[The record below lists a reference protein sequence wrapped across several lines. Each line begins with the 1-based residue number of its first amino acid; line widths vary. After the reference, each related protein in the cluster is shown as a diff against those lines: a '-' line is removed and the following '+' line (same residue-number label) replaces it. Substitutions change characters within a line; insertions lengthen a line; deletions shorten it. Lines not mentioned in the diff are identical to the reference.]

1 MKTRI
6 VLIVV
11 VALMVACSL
20 FVPLETVANQQ
31 VDAGLKRA
39 LISFA
44 TARALNAVISVV
56 QGTEVAVEPAGIGV
70 NFAPGQILDPV
81 NDLVEQFAQLM
92 LVASIAFGVEKVL
105 ISMGAHWAISLLLSI
120 TASAWAYGY
129 LCHRTSPPWLTRMLL
144 ILLMT
149 RFAMPLVII
158 GSDQLFREFLAAD
171 YQSSQQV
178 IEVASGQITKLNT
191 AVAPVPEEQSLV
203 ARIAGW
209 VSNKADIKAHLE
221 NLKQTVEQATERI
234 IRLMVIFL
242 LQTLVLPVFLLW
254 VLWGIVRG
262 AFEIPLQTSR
272 LAFHQSTQ

>member
-1 MKTRI
+1 MKMRM
-6 VLIVV
+6 VLAVAL
-11 VALMVACSL
+11 ALMVACSWL
-20 FVPLETVANQQ
+20 VPLESVANQQ

-56 QGTEVAVEPAGIGV
+56 QGTEVAVQPAGVGI

-92 LVASIAFGVEKVL
+92 LVASVAFGVEKVL
-105 ISMGAHWAISLLLSI
+105 ITMGAHWAISSLLTV
-120 TASAWAYGY
+120 TAIAWVYAYLRRG
-129 LCHRTSPPWLTRMLL
+129 TSPPWLTRMLL

-171 YQSSQQV
+171 YQASQQV
-178 IEVASGQITKLNT
+178 IEVASGQITKLNAT
-191 AVAPVPEEQSLV
+191 VAPVTEDQSMV
-203 ARIAGW
+203 DKITGW
-209 VSNKADIKAHLE
+209 VSRNADIKPHLE
-221 NLKQTVEQATERI
+221 SLKQTVEQTTERI

-242 LQTLVLPVFLLW
+242 LQTLFLPVLLLW
-254 VLWGIVRG
+254 VLWGILRG
-262 AFEIPLQTSR
+262 SFEMAPQASR
-272 LAFHQSTQ
+272 LIPQQ

>member
-1 MKTRI
+1 MKMRM
-6 VLIVV
+6 VLAVA
-11 VALMVACSL
+11 VALMVACSWL
-20 FVPLETVANQQ
+20 VSLESVANQQ

-56 QGTEVAVEPAGIGV
+56 QGTEVAVQPAGVGI

-81 NDLVEQFAQLM
+81 NDLVEQFGQLM
-92 LVASIAFGVEKVL
+92 LVASVAFGVEKVL
-105 ISMGAHWAISLLLSI
+105 ISMGAHWAISSLLTV
-120 TASAWAYGY
+120 TAIAWVYAYLRRG
-129 LCHRTSPPWLTRMLL
+129 TSPPWLTRMLL

-178 IEVASGQITKLNT
+178 IEVASGQITKLNS
-191 AVAPVPEEQSLV
+191 AIAPAPEEQSMV
-203 ARIAGW
+203 DKITGW
-209 VSNKADIKAHLE
+209 VSRNADIKPHLD
-221 NLKQTVEQATERI
+221 NLKQTVEQTTERI

-242 LQTLVLPVFLLW
+242 LQTLVLPVLLLW

-262 AFEIPLQTSR
+262 TFETAPQASR
-272 LAFHQSTQ
+272 LIPQQ

>member
-1 MKTRI
+1 MKMRM
-6 VLIVV
+6 VLAVA
-11 VALMVACSL
+11 VALMVACSWL
-20 FVPLETVANQQ
+20 VPLESVANQQ

-56 QGTEVAVEPAGIGV
+56 QGTEVAVQPAGVGI

-81 NDLVEQFAQLM
+81 NDLVEQFGQLM
-92 LVASIAFGVEKVL
+92 LVASVAFGVEKVL
-105 ISMGAHWAISLLLSI
+105 INMGAHWAISSLLTV
-120 TASAWAYGY
+120 TAIAWVYAY
-129 LCHRTSPPWLTRMLL
+129 LRRCTSPPWLTRMLL

-149 RFAMPLVII
+149 RFAMPLAII

-178 IEVASGQITKLNT
+178 IEAASGQINKLNT
-191 AVAPVPEEQSLV
+191 TVAPVTEDQSMV
-203 ARIAGW
+203 EKITGW
-209 VSNKADIKAHLE
+209 VSRNADIKPHLE
-221 NLKQTVEQATERI
+221 SLKQTVEQTTERI

-242 LQTLVLPVFLLW
+242 LQTLVLPVLLLW

-262 AFEIPLQTSR
+262 TFETAPQASR
-272 LAFHQSTQ
+272 LMK

>member
-1 MKTRI
+1 MKMRM
-6 VLIVV
+6 VLAVV
-11 VALMVACSL
+11 VALMVACSWL
-20 FVPLETVANQQ
+20 VPLESVANQQ

-56 QGTEVAVEPAGIGV
+56 QGTEVAVQPAGVGV

-92 LVASIAFGVEKVL
+92 LVASVAFGVEKVL
-105 ISMGAHWAISLLLSI
+105 ITMGAHWAISSLLTV
-120 TASAWAYGY
+120 TAIAWVYAYLRRG
-129 LCHRTSPPWLTRMLL
+129 TSPPWLTRMLL

-158 GSDQLFREFLAAD
+158 GSDHLFREFLAAD
-171 YQSSQQV
+171 YQASQQV
-178 IEVASGQITKLNT
+178 IEVASGQITKLNA
-191 AVAPVPEEQSLV
+191 AVAPAPEEQSMV
-203 ARIAGW
+203 DKITGW
-209 VSNKADIKAHLE
+209 VSRNADIKPHLE
-221 NLKQTVEQATERI
+221 SLKQTVEQTTERI

-242 LQTLVLPVFLLW
+242 LQTLVLPVLLLW

-262 AFEIPLQTSR
+262 TFETVPQASR
-272 LAFHQSTQ
+272 LIPQQ

>member
-6 VLIVV
+6 ALSMV
-11 VALMVACSL
+11 VALMVACSW
-20 FVPLETVANQQ
+20 FVPLESVANQQ

-56 QGTEVAVEPAGIGV
+56 QGTEVAVQPAGVGI

-92 LVASIAFGVEKVL
+92 LIASVAFGVEKVL
-105 ISMGAHWAISLLLSI
+105 ISMGAHWAISLLLTVTGI
-120 TASAWAYGY
+120 AWAYAY
-129 LCHRTSPPWLTRMLL
+129 LRHRASPAWLTRVLV

-171 YQSSQQV
+171 YQASQQV
-178 IEVASGQITKLNT
+178 IEVASGQITKLNA
-191 AVAPVPEEQSLV
+191 AVTSPPEEQGMV
-203 ARIAGW
+203 DKIAGW
-209 VSNKADIKAHLE
+209 VSRNADIKPHLE
-221 NLKQTVEQATERI
+221 SLKQTIEQTTERI

-242 LQTLVLPVFLLW
+242 LQTLVLPLLLLW
-254 VLWGIVRG
+254 ILWVILRG
-262 AFEIPLQTSR
+262 SFEITPQAFRLTALQ
-272 LAFHQSTQ
+272 

>member
-1 MKTRI
+1 MKMRM
-6 VLIVV
+6 VLAVA
-11 VALMVACSL
+11 VALMVACSWL
-20 FVPLETVANQQ
+20 VPLESVANQQ

-56 QGTEVAVEPAGIGV
+56 QGTEVAVQPAGVGI

-81 NDLVEQFAQLM
+81 NDLVEQFGQLM
-92 LVASIAFGVEKVL
+92 LVASVAFGVEKVL
-105 ISMGAHWAISLLLSI
+105 ISMGAHWAISSLLTV
-120 TASAWAYGY
+120 TAIAWVYAYLRRG
-129 LCHRTSPPWLTRMLL
+129 TSPPWLTRMLL

-178 IEVASGQITKLNT
+178 IEVASGQITKLNS
-191 AVAPVPEEQSLV
+191 AVAPAPEEQSMV
-203 ARIAGW
+203 DKITGW
-209 VSNKADIKAHLE
+209 VSRNADIKPHLD
-221 NLKQTVEQATERI
+221 NLKQTVEQTTERI

-242 LQTLVLPVFLLW
+242 LQTLVLPVLLLW

-262 AFEIPLQTSR
+262 TFETAPQASR
-272 LAFHQSTQ
+272 LIPQQ

>member
-1 MKTRI
+1 MKMRM
-6 VLIVV
+6 VLAVA
-11 VALMVACSL
+11 VALMVACSWL
-20 FVPLETVANQQ
+20 VPLESVANQQ

-56 QGTEVAVEPAGIGV
+56 QGTEVAVQPAGVGI

-81 NDLVEQFAQLM
+81 NDLVEQFGQLM
-92 LVASIAFGVEKVL
+92 LVASVAFGVEKVL
-105 ISMGAHWAISLLLSI
+105 ISMGAHWAISSLLTV
-120 TASAWAYGY
+120 TAIAWVYAYLRRG
-129 LCHRTSPPWLTRMLL
+129 TSPPWLTRMLL

-178 IEVASGQITKLNT
+178 IEVASGQITKLNS
-191 AVAPVPEEQSLV
+191 AIAPAPEEQSMV
-203 ARIAGW
+203 DKITGW
-209 VSNKADIKAHLE
+209 VSRNADIKPHLD
-221 NLKQTVEQATERI
+221 NLKQTVEQTTERI

-242 LQTLVLPVFLLW
+242 LQTLVLPVLLLW

-262 AFEIPLQTSR
+262 TFETAPQASR
-272 LAFHQSTQ
+272 LIPQQ

>member
-1 MKTRI
+1 M
-6 VLIVV
+6 VM
-11 VALMVACSL
+11 ALMVACSW
-20 FVPLETVANQQ
+20 FVPLESVANQQ

-56 QGTEVAVEPAGIGV
+56 QGTEVAVQPAGVGI

-92 LVASIAFGVEKVL
+92 LVASVAFGVEKVL
-105 ISMGAHWAISLLLSI
+105 ISMGAHWAISLLLTV
-120 TASAWAYGY
+120 TAIAWAYGY
-129 LCHRTSPPWLTRMLL
+129 LRHSASPIWLTRVLV

-171 YQSSQQV
+171 YQSSRQV
-178 IEVASGQITKLNT
+178 IEIASEQITKLNA
-191 AVAPVPEEQSLV
+191 AVAPAPEEQSLV
-203 ARIAGW
+203 GKITGW
-209 VSNKADIKAHLE
+209 VSRNADIKPHLE
-221 NLKQTVEQATERI
+221 SLKQAVEQTTERI

-242 LQTLVLPVFLLW
+242 LQTLVLPVLLLW
-254 VLWGIVRG
+254 MLWGILRG
-262 AFEIPLQTSR
+262 SFEMTPQALHLPSR
-272 LAFHQSTQ
+272 Q

>member
-1 MKTRI
+1 MNTRMI
-6 VLIVV
+6 LAVA
-11 VALMVACSL
+11 VALMVACSWL
-20 FVPLETVANQQ
+20 VPLESVANQQ

-56 QGTEVAVEPAGIGV
+56 QGTEVAVQPAGVGI

-92 LVASIAFGVEKVL
+92 LVASVAFGVEKVL
-105 ISMGAHWAISLLLSI
+105 ISMGAHWAISSFLTV
-120 TASAWAYGY
+120 TAIAWVYAYLRRG
-129 LCHRTSPPWLTRMLL
+129 TSPHWLTRMLL

-171 YQSSQQV
+171 YQASQQV
-178 IEVASGQITKLNT
+178 IEVASGQITKLNAT
-191 AVAPVPEEQSLV
+191 VAPVTEDQGMV
-203 ARIAGW
+203 DRITGW
-209 VSNKADIKAHLE
+209 VFRNADIKPHLE
-221 NLKQTVEQATERI
+221 NLKQTVEQTTERI

-242 LQTLVLPVFLLW
+242 LQTLVLPVLLLW
-254 VLWGIVRG
+254 VLWGILRG
-262 AFEIPLQTSR
+262 SFEMAPQASR
-272 LAFHQSTQ
+272 LIPQQ

>member
-1 MKTRI
+1 MKMRM
-6 VLIVV
+6 VLAVA
-11 VALMVACSL
+11 VALMVACSWL
-20 FVPLETVANQQ
+20 VPLESVANQQ

-56 QGTEVAVEPAGIGV
+56 QGTEVAVQPAGVGI

-81 NDLVEQFAQLM
+81 NDLVEQFGQLM
-92 LVASIAFGVEKVL
+92 LVASVAFGVEKVL
-105 ISMGAHWAISLLLSI
+105 ISMGAHWAISSLLTV
-120 TASAWAYGY
+120 TAIAWVYAYLRRG
-129 LCHRTSPPWLTRMLL
+129 TSPPWLTRMLL

-149 RFAMPLVII
+149 RFAMPLAII

-178 IEVASGQITKLNT
+178 IEVASGQINKLNT
-191 AVAPVPEEQSLV
+191 TVAPVTEDQSMV
-203 ARIAGW
+203 DKITGW
-209 VSNKADIKAHLE
+209 VSRNADIKPHLE
-221 NLKQTVEQATERI
+221 SLKQTVEQTTERI

-242 LQTLVLPVFLLW
+242 LQTLVLPVLLLW

-262 AFEIPLQTSR
+262 TFETAPQASR
-272 LAFHQSTQ
+272 LIPQQ